1 MNDFKTC
8 ENCHERIHV
17 DDTVCVFCHRNPDET
32 VTRGNDDTV
41 HVKVTRSMTST
52 PDLPPRPH
60 ADEPETDMTRPYAS
74 YPIVRGEVDA
84 YVETVDNWDEH
95 SEKWMPSPRLVR
107 PTGDSR
113 TNRRNERSQKRKLAL
128 ESDAYTSTLI
138 LIAVGAVLRILRCG
152 F

>member
-8 ENCHERIHV
+8 ENCHERVHA
-17 DDTVCVFCHRNPDET
+17 DDTVCVFCHRNPDEKT
-32 VTRGNDDTV
+32 TRENNDTARMEA
-41 HVKVTRSMTST
+41 KRSPASI
-52 PDLPPRPH
+52 PALPPRPH
-60 ADEPETDMTRPYAS
+60 ANTHETDMMRPYAS
-74 YPIVRGEVDA
+74 YPIIGGKVSS

-95 SEKWMPSPRLVR
+95 SDKWMPTPHLVN

-113 TNRRNERSQKRKLAL
+113 TNRKNERSQRRKLAL
-128 ESDAYTSTLI
+128 EPDAYTSTLI